1 MDDAA
6 PDSRPAGAGGLLWIP
21 GLLLGALALPVVA
34 AVVAMLTDLSLQ
46 PESLAVHE
54 WVELV
59 TGLVLGVVALATG
72 EALYRHAPGFPRWTL
87 WLWVALFAA
96 GVLPILTAPP
106 SGQPG
111 GSLVMVLVLL
121 AGAIPWGLYVR
132 VSDRVARTFSAAP
145 VPPARPGLR
154 GLLLDGPREA
164 WGGAWVVA
172 GYVCLAPWVHGAA
185 ILNALDLARDVM
197 GTPDA
202 QGVEGIANAMAL
214 RVVCS
219 SLALLVGVIG
229 VWQWLRGGRW
239 RRACAW
245 LLVLLSLVPAVG
257 ERVLINEGGGSSWSL
272 VFTLVQ
278 CGVVATL
285 LLASPTLR
293 TGPRA

>member
-6 PDSRPAGAGGLLWIP
+6 PDPRPAGAGGLLWIP

-34 AVVAMLTDLSLQ
+34 AVVAMLADLTQQDQ
-46 PESLAVHE
+46 PLAVHE
-54 WVELV
+54 WVELLS
-59 TGLVLGVVALATG
+59 GLVLGVVALATG
-72 EALYRHAPGFPRWTL
+72 EALYRHSPGFPRWTL
-87 WLWVALFAA
+87 WLWVAVFAA

-106 SGQPG
+106 TGAPG
-111 GSLVMVLVLL
+111 GTLVMVLVLL
-121 AGAIPWGLYVR
+121 LGAIPWGLYLR
-132 VSDRVARTFSAAP
+132 ASDRVARTFSGMP

-164 WGGAWVVA
+164 WAGAWVVA
-172 GYVCLAPWVHGAA
+172 GYVCLAPWLHGAA
-185 ILNALDLARDVM
+185 ILNALDLAREVM
-197 GTPDA
+197 ATPDA

-229 VWQWLRGGRW
+229 VWQWVRGGRW

-257 ERVLINEGGGSSWSL
+257 EYVLIDEGSGSSWSL

-285 LLASPTLR
+285 LFSSPTLR
-293 TGPRA
+293 TWPRA

>member
-6 PDSRPAGAGGLLWIP
+6 PDPRPAGAGGLLWIP

-34 AVVAMLTDLSLQ
+34 AVVAMFADLGLQ
-46 PESLAVHE
+46 PEALAVHE

-72 EALYRHAPGFPRWTL
+72 EALYRHSPGFPRWTL

-106 SGQPG
+106 TGQPG

-121 AGAIPWGLYVR
+121 VGAIPWGLYVR
-132 VSDRVARTFSAAP
+132 TSDRVARTFSGPP

-164 WGGAWVVA
+164 WAGAWVVA
-172 GYVCLAPWVHGAA
+172 GYVCLAPWLHGAA
-185 ILNALDLARDVM
+185 ILNALDLAREVM
-197 GTPDA
+197 ATPGA
-202 QGVEGIANAMAL
+202 QGVDGIANAMAL

-229 VWQWLRGGRW
+229 VWQWVRGGRW

-257 ERVLINEGGGSSWSL
+257 EYALIHDGSGASWSL